1 MMPMRTADFYG
12 KYDLFR
18 NELLGTGAV
27 ENFAE
32 SMGKPTEMAS
42 NNDGF
47 DWVGHDPRK
56 EQNYGTLVVSADYGK
71 TIGWQFVQG
80 RDFSRSVADSSGM
93 VINEA
98 ALRGMGLKDP
108 IGTKITWTWRVYPTK
123 VLRYTI
129 IGVVRDMVMESPYG
143 NSRPVVFYQKGHNGG
158 PSVMDI
164 RVRPNVAMR
173 QALPKIE
180 AVMKKLVPRAPFEYQ
195 FADEAYA
202 AKFASEERMSKLAA
216 FFAVLAIFISSLGLF
231 GLASFTAEQR
241 IKEIGVRKVLGA
253 SVFNIWRLL
262 SKEFAMLV
270 IVSLAIATPIAW
282 FFMHN
287 WLQNYQYRAG
297 ISWWVFVASGLGAL
311 IITLL
316 TVSYQSIT
324 AALANPARALR
335 AD

>member
-18 NELLGTGAV
+18 NELLGTGVV

-108 IGTKITWTWRVYPTK
+108 IGTKITWTWWVDPTK

-216 FFAVLAIFISSLGLF
+216 FFCGAGHFYFEPGFIWPRVVHGGAADKRDRSKKGIGGFGIQYLAAVVKGIRHAGDRLAGDRDADSL
-231 GLASFTAEQR
+231 
-241 IKEIGVRKVLGA
+241 VLHA
-253 SVFNIWRLL
+253 
-262 SKEFAMLV
+262 
-270 IVSLAIATPIAW
+270 
-282 FFMHN
+282 
-287 WLQNYQYRAG
+287 
-297 ISWWVFVASGLGAL
+297 
-311 IITLL
+311 
-316 TVSYQSIT
+316 
-324 AALANPARALR
+324 
-335 AD
+335 